1 MSTTSPALRG
11 GLPEED
17 GDLDAF
23 AAATVSAFAS
33 PRRSL
38 PASAP
43 PQAADTTSGPSRP
56 QPPATARPEP
66 EPREAPPA
74 VQLPVAASVQ
84 NTTTGCTINVSTDV
98 RARFAHYQ
106 LVQKVETGHE
116 PTNAVVV
123 RRAVLHV
130 QKEQLFGQL
139 LMLLRQGQQ
148 EIQEEDL
155 DPDGLFGEAPER
167 RTERGRVKD
176 STQQSFRPSWR
187 ELAVIDALT
196 ARHGFPS
203 RSDFLTAVLDSFLP
217 ALPKARTRTQGTR

>member
-11 GLPEED
+11 GLPEKD

-23 AAATVSAFAS
+23 AAATVTAFAP

-43 PQAADTTSGPSRP
+43 AQAADTPTGPPST
-56 QPPATARPEP
+56 QPAATAEP

-74 VQLPVAASVQ
+74 AQLPVAASVP
-84 NTTTGCTINVSTDV
+84 NTTTGCTINVSADV

-130 QKEQLFGQL
+130 QKEKLFGQL
-139 LMLLRQGQQ
+139 LTWLRQGQQ

-176 STQQSFRPSWR
+176 STQQSFRPSRR

-203 RSDFLTAVLDSFLP
+203 RSDFLTAALDSFLP
-217 ALPKARTRTQGTR
+217 ALPKAKTRTQSTR